1 MKPIQPI
8 LLILIVIIA
17 IVYFSRLRRKTWD
30 RLIVIFFIL
39 TGAIL
44 IAVPDLS
51 TAIAQMVGVGR
62 GADLLLYLGI
72 LGLSFVCLL
81 LYAKLRQLETTL
93 TELVRLIALQN
104 ATSPEA
110 QQTPGGE
117 SEPTQAHE

>member
-17 IVYFSRLRRKTWD
+17 VVYFSRLRRKTWD

-39 TGAIL
+39 TGAVL

-51 TAIAQMVGVGR
+51 TAIAQLVGVGR

-72 LGLSFVCLL
+72 VGLSFVCLL
-81 LYAKLRQLETTL
+81 LYAKLRQMETTL
-93 TELVRLIALQN
+93 TELVRLVALQN
-104 ATSPEA
+104 AISPEA
-110 QQTPGGE
+110 EQNPEGE
-117 SEPTQAHE
+117 ADPSQEHE

>member
-39 TGAIL
+39 TGAVL

-51 TAIAQMVGVGR
+51 TAIAQLVGVGR

-72 LGLSFVCLL
+72 VGLSFVCLL

-93 TELVRLIALQN
+93 TELVRLVALQN
-104 ATSPEA
+104 AISPQAE
-110 QQTPGGE
+110 QTPEGE
-117 SEPTQAHE
+117 AEPGPVQE

>member
-17 IVYFSRLRRKTWD
+17 VVYFSRLRRKTWD

-39 TGAIL
+39 TGAVL

-51 TAIAQMVGVGR
+51 TAIAQLVGVGR

-72 LGLSFVCLL
+72 MGLSFVCLL

-93 TELVRLIALQN
+93 TELVRLVALQN
-104 ATSPEA
+104 AISPEA
-110 QQTPGGE
+110 EQTPTGE
-117 SEPTQAHE
+117 ADPSQTHE